1 MVPMTLDTYL
11 HENRMTEA
19 AFAAL
24 IGIGQPA
31 VHRLRK
37 GGSMPS
43 QETMRAIYE
52 ATDGQVTAAEFYGLP
67 G

>member
-1 MVPMTLDTYL
+1 MNLDTYL

-24 IGIGQPA
+24 IGINQSA

-37 GGSMPS
+37 GGALPS
-43 QETMRAIYE
+43 KETMRAIHK
-52 ATDGQVTAAEFYGLP
+52 ATGGQVTAAEFYGLP
-67 G
+67 E